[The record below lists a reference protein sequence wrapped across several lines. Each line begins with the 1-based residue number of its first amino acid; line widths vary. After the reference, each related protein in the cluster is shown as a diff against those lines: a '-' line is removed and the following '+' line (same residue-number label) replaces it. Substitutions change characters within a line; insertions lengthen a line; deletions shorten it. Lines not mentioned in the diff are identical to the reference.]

1 MGLFTKRKIK
11 KAQELLDFAISL
23 KENQE
28 EEAIKIYDEV
38 IKLRPDW
45 STPYYNLGLLYK
57 YRNDWEQS
65 LYYNTQSVK
74 LDYENEAG
82 WWNLGIAAT
91 VLNKWE
97 IAREAWSKCGV
108 EIEINKN
115 EPNMQ
120 LGNTPIRLNPNSN
133 PEVIW
138 AKRIDPARAIILNV
152 PFPSSGRRYSD
163 IVLNDGAPQGY
174 KIVGEIEYAIL
185 NELELIKKSDYKTY
199 SCDIYTSDPKNI
211 EELTKICEQS
221 DIEMEDWST
230 VRYFCKKCSE
240 GITHESHDHDL
251 KEKDKN
257 LSAIGFALT
266 DVELLKEALQKWYVI
281 TLCEY
286 DNLKLEL
293 E

>member
-1 MGLFTKRKIK
+1 MGLFTKIKIK

-28 EEAIKIYDEV
+28 EEAIKIYNEV

-57 YRNDWEQS
+57 YRNDWEKS
-65 LYYNTQSVK
+65 LYYNNRSVK
-74 LDYENEAG
+74 LDQENEAG

-91 VLNKWE
+91 ALNKWQ
-97 IAREAWSKCGV
+97 IASEAWSKCGV
-108 EIEINKN
+108 EIEIKDN
-115 EPNMQ
+115 EPNMH
-120 LGNTPIRLNPNSN
+120 LGDTPVRLNPSSN
-133 PEVIW
+133 PEVVW
-138 AKRIDPARAIILNV
+138 TKRIDPARAIILNI
-152 PFPSSGRRYSD
+152 PFPSSGHRFYD
-163 IVLNDGAPQGY
+163 MVLNDGAPQGY
-174 KIVGEIEYAIL
+174 KVIGEIEYAIL

-199 SCDIYTSDPKNI
+199 SCNIYTSDAKKIEQLKN
-211 EELTKICEQS
+211 ICEQYN
-221 DIEMEDWST
+221 IEMEDWST

-240 GITHESHDHDL
+240 GITHENHDNDL
-251 KEKDKN
+251 KEKDDDV
-257 LSAIGFALT
+257 SAIGFALT
-266 DVELLKEALQKWYVI
+266 NGELLKEALQKWYAI